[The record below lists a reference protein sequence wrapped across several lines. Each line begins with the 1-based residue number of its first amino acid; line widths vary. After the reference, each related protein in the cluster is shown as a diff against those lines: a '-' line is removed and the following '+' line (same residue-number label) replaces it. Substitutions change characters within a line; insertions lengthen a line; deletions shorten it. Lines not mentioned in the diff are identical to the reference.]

1 MAIAKSFHRVFQVA
15 ASTLFLAVAAAAP
28 SAVAEPAM
36 PAEEAITS
44 ALSEAYQE
52 HQQQLQLRAEQLA
65 SPESVTQR
73 ERSKQ
78 AFGDFGAADAEALL
92 RSVFGS
98 VLESLNQDPA
108 RFLSDAK
115 VDSVGEDG
123 AMVTSEGDT
132 QLLETNIPV
141 QAEEEGGEIGTVD
154 LTLAQS
160 PEGWEPE
167 NPLIALTIGNSADEG
182 IELGHEGLT
191 VTQAGADQAVAKP
204 LGDKNLF
211 FSEVDAGTDTDLVV
225 APVSRGVEL
234 FDLLRTSHSPESL
247 SFHFDLPPGSELRTG
262 PGGSAEVVDAD
273 GNASTLIPKPWAMDA
288 QETQVPVE
296 MTVEGDSIVLSIEH
310 REQDLAYPILVDP
323 TIYQDWDSWYLGQG
337 LGGLAAWRWQQ
348 SAAAPWVGHGTS
360 DNAGFPGYEGK
371 GLFVTSTASASVQGQ
386 QWGQWIYSAP
396 NSGSYL
402 SSATISPFWRN
413 NRGCT
418 NYYPYDYD
426 GMWIESSGW
435 HQLLFNQAN
444 EFSSSTLNQWG
455 EAVIIG
461 MSTDASTTSLPCAR
475 DLMIGGVGIW
485 LDDWQVPWMTL
496 LAPLPS
502 NWVKKDATARTVE
515 IKGTDAGLG
524 VQKIRMYAGAKEW
537 NWDQAIC
544 MGTYEDRCATERTGK
559 ISYTT
564 ESVGAEGKVNV
575 GFQVIDPTDKRGT
588 AERTLMI
595 DGTSPTVALTGELTG
610 SAYNL
615 AVEAK
620 DGTSTEPRS
629 GVQEVKVY
637 LDGTLKETKTSSCTS
652 SGCPE
657 TVSFNYSQ
665 SLSGLTGGTHIIEV
679 VATDQVGYTRTS
691 SKFFSVGA
699 PDTVIDS
706 GPEGVTKLA
715 TPTFTYHA
723 TVEASTF
730 QCAVDAGAYV
740 SCPSTGYTTPALGN
754 GAHTFSV
761 RAVSGAGIV
770 DASPAIRSFTVD
782 TVLPDTTIEFGPE
795 GLVALNQPE
804 FEFESNELETNFECH
819 FDKAVFVPCNEGES
833 FPETPLADGAH
844 TFTVRAVDQAGNV
857 DATPATGSFSIDA
870 TAPTAQ
876 ATGGPSGATA
886 NSAPTFSFN
895 ASGGTVTCAVEPE
908 GAEAET
914 TPFNPCTSSSSYSVS
929 PALAD
934 GSYAFVVKAVDA
946 AGNET
951 AVVRQ
956 FKVDTVAPQT
966 TIASGPATTTDD
978 SKPAFSF
985 SASEGGTSFS
995 CRFDAASFAPCSGP
1009 GNTQVPSTALA
1020 DGAHSFEV
1028 RALDGAGNL
1037 DTTPANQTF
1046 TVKTTGPQTAI
1057 ETGPGGAIATTLA
1070 KFTYSANKTSAF
1082 ECRLDAAPFAA
1093 CGTSKEYTGLTEGE
1107 HHFEVRAVASSITD
1121 PTPARKDFI
1130 VDTSA
1135 PSAPVASG
1143 ALKDPNEIGMTLQ
1156 IQAKDGETS
1165 TAAATRSGVASIQ
1178 VKVDG
1183 KLVATEEAPC
1193 DNSTCAASTSR
1204 TIQLPYQEAVGAHKI
1219 AVESKDGVG
1228 HFSAPVEWEENAV
1241 SSQELLARKGNS
1253 NCTRTIKRRK
1263 SPIRGTNCNDLIEVL
1278 GVGDF
1283 TIEALGGNDTII
1295 GGPGGDTIKAGPGDD
1310 FVRGKRSNDEVKGEG
1325 GDDRIYGGI
1334 GDDALF
1340 GDFGK
1345 PDKKTGFGN
1354 DVLDG
1359 GPGGDG
1365 MNGEEGNDTIRG
1377 GQGENF
1383 FTGEGGFD
1391 TFSFSDAVTPGF
1403 KPFAVSGFAK
1413 FPGSEPGIKIDLT
1426 AGNPALGTVGSADN
1440 GPIQQGGQDDR
1451 LVDHPEQVVGSP
1463 FNDYIVGTS
1472 GNEKI
1477 DGGPGADYINRNG
1490 GTDEIVSD
1498 PNSNDYRVGETSP
1511 QFSDRDTSKIQVGVY
1526 SSGGE
1531 DSAYLVGSR
1540 QADQV
1545 NIRRQGD
1552 SVQFTAQNSG
1562 STSRLTPRKPGCTK
1576 SGSTVSCNL
1585 HSPLGAA
1592 VAFGDAGGDKL
1603 VFVNEEMT
1611 KPGAFELLGG
1621 PGSDEL
1627 NGGVI
1632 EDLLV
1637 DGPSQGQ
1644 GLEHLRGGPGDDA
1657 LLQGTR
1663 ADVMIGGKDNDLLIS
1678 GTICRPN
1685 EAIYGDY
1692 ENGVKVGSD
1701 NAQFHFIENPGVSA
1715 DLATEKVGENGGECN
1730 HKKLETLKGI
1740 DILEGTRKPDIFK
1753 GNNKNNL
1760 LLGRGGADT
1769 MIARG
1774 GVDDI
1779 NALDKAVDAKIDCG
1793 GESKD
1798 EAHID
1803 MTAEAND
1810 IPKTSNCK
1818 HTDEEGHS
1826 YPEKPWACEE
1836 NNTCSAQVSVA
1847 EAAPALQDYFRLDEL
1862 SSETSAANNA
1872 SGGADGT
1879 YKAVGVGPSVNGP
1892 GPALGAST
1900 SLATEDPGTSVAFDG
1915 VDDFVDIGSQGMPAG
1930 GSSGAYSIALFAKFD
1945 RSPGG
1950 KEFLFSSGDAAGGAF
1965 LYRDTAGK
1973 IVFTTSL
1980 TNGAPEVSSD
1990 VPISDSNWHHLV
2002 GTLEGET
2009 ITLFVDGFP
2018 YVLGYGSSVMPQVDP
2033 TNLGQIAAS
2042 PSRMQLF
2049 DGTLDEVTTYEG
2061 ALDENEVTTQMA
2073 GSEIEPPETLLAPA
2087 PEGDSDGDGVVDG
2100 SDNCPTMAN
2109 PDQADA
2115 DLNGEGDA
2123 CDTPDADGDEIPD
2136 SSDNCPSVYNP
2147 DQADAD
2153 GNGIGDECGV
2163 EPPTVATEPATSV
2176 KGTTA
2181 TFAAKIDPEGL
2192 ATNYRFEYGTTTSYG
2207 SAVPLVY
2214 KSAGSGATAVAVT
2227 EAVTNLAP
2235 NTTYHYRVFA
2245 TNEAGQS
2252 VGEDQTFTTLKIPTV
2267 STLGASSVKSTTAT
2281 LSGTVNPEGTAT
2293 TYQFAYGTTT
2303 AYGSKMPATPKSV
2316 GPGTSAVL
2324 VSQALS
2330 GLQPNTTYH
2339 YRIEATSENGTA
2351 VSKDATFET
2360 EAAPVSG
2367 SQLNAMKV
2375 SQPFDG
2381 TTSSSANFTANFS
2394 ALGWTAGK
2402 GAENMYF
2409 GTGWGP
2415 VNAFPTAYGAAYS
2428 PVLTDTGSG
2437 VAAAVT
2443 MATNP
2448 GIAERYFSLW
2458 LDMPNPAGTSR
2469 GGYELRFYNT
2479 ATDTYTVTLNKWQ
2492 SGTQTVLG
2500 SKTGVSFVNGN
2511 SFAIVD
2517 QGTTVSAWTNTGAGY
2532 TQILSAQDSAFS
2544 SGNTGLEAAGNNT
2557 KLTNFKA
2564 GVPLTAITG
2573 MDAALSGLEL
2583 QDDFT
2588 RSESPLSLNGSWA
2601 ALAWDTQTAS
2611 KTGRVE
2617 TGWGPLDAFSSVNG
2631 AFWQKAGFA
2640 DTGAGE
2646 AVIATQ
2652 KQNPTIAERYF
2663 SLWLNMPNPGSV
2675 KSGYELRFTETS
2687 SLVYDVSLAKWEA
2700 GTKTAL
2706 ASKTAYSLPLGSEFA
2721 LVRKGGAVQVWTESG
2736 TEFTQ
2741 LLSAAD
2747 STFISGFSGIEASGN
2762 ISRLTNFKAG
2772 PLAPF

>member
-1 MAIAKSFHRVFQVA
+1 MAIAKCCRVLQVA
-15 ASTLFLAVAAAAP
+15 ASTMLIALAVAAP
-28 SAVAEPAM
+28 SAVAEPAL

-52 HQQQLQLRAEQLA
+52 HQQQQQLRAVQLA
-65 SPESVTQR
+65 SSESVTQR
-73 ERSKQ
+73 ERSRQ
-78 AFGDFGAADAEALL
+78 AFGDLGAADAEALL

-115 VDSVGEDG
+115 VGSVGEDG
-123 AMVTSEGDT
+123 ATVTSEGDT

-141 QAEEEGGEIGTVD
+141 QAEEEGGALGPVD
-154 LTLAQS
+154 LDLAQGA
-160 PEGWEPE
+160 EGWEPE
-167 NPLIALTIGNSADEG
+167 NPLVDLTIGHSADEG
-182 IELGHEGLT
+182 IEIGDEGLT

-204 LGDKNLF
+204 FGDKNLF

-225 APVSRGVEL
+225 APVSTGVEI
-234 FDLLRTSHSPESL
+234 FDLLRSSDSPETL
-247 SFHFDLPPGSELRTG
+247 RFRFDLPAGSELRAG
-262 PGGSAEVVDAD
+262 PGGSAEVVDNA
-273 GNASTLIPKPWAMDA
+273 GNTSALIPKPWAVDA
-288 QETQVPVE
+288 QETPVPVG
-296 MTVEGDSIVLSIEH
+296 MTVEGDSLVLSLEH
-310 REQDLAYPILVDP
+310 REEDLAYPILVDP
-323 TIYQDWDSWYLGQG
+323 TIYQDWDSWHLGQG

-348 SAAAPWVGHGTS
+348 SAEAPWVGHGTS
-360 DNAGFPGYEGK
+360 DKEGFPGYEGK
-371 GLFVTSTASASVQGQ
+371 GLFITTTTATSVSGQ

-396 NSGSYL
+396 NGGSYL
-402 SSATISPFWRN
+402 ASATISPFWRN
-413 NRGCT
+413 NRGCSGP
-418 NYYPYDYD
+418 YPYDYD

-435 HQLLFNQAN
+435 HQFVSNKAYEL
-444 EFSSSTLNQWG
+444 SYSTLNQWG

-461 MSTDASTTSLPCAR
+461 MSTDATTTSLPCPR

-485 LDDWQVPWMTL
+485 LDDWQVPWMTI

-502 NWVKKDATARTVE
+502 TWVKKDATARTVE

-524 VQKIRMYAGAKEW
+524 VQRIRMYAGAKEW
-537 NWDQAIC
+537 SWDQAFC
-544 MGTYEDRCATERTGK
+544 AGTYEDRCATERTGK
-559 ISYTT
+559 IAYTT
-564 ESVGAEGKVNV
+564 ESVGAEGKINV

-588 AERTLMI
+588 VERTLMI
-595 DGTSPTVALTGELTG
+595 DGTAPTVALSGELTG
-610 SAYNL
+610 GAYNL
-615 AVEAK
+615 AIEAK
-620 DGTSTEPRS
+620 DGTSTEQRS
-629 GVQEVKVY
+629 GVKEVKVY
-637 LDGTLKETKTSSCTS
+637 LDGVLKETKASSCTT

-657 TVSFNYSQ
+657 AVTYTYPQ
-665 SLSGLTGGTHIIEV
+665 SLSGLAGGKHTMEV
-679 VATDQVGYTRTS
+679 VATDQVGYSKS
-691 SKFFSVGA
+691 SSTVFTLGA
-699 PDTVIDS
+699 PDTIIDS
-706 GPEGVTKLA
+706 GPEGPTKSA

-723 TVEASTF
+723 TEAGTF
-730 QCAVDAGAYV
+730 QCSIDTGAYV
-740 SCPSTGYTTPALGN
+740 SCPSTGYTTPVLAN
-754 GAHTFSV
+754 GTHTFNV
-761 RAVSGAGIV
+761 RAVNGAGIV
-770 DASPAIRSFTVD
+770 DSSPATRSFTVD
-782 TVLPDTTIEFGPE
+782 TTPPDTSIVFGPQ
-795 GLVALNQPE
+795 GLIAVDQPE
-804 FEFESNELETNFECH
+804 FEFESTELEGGFECH
-819 FDKAVFVPCNEGES
+819 FDQAVFVPCNEGEF
-833 FPETPLADGAH
+833 FPEAALSDGAH
-844 TFTVRAVDQAGNV
+844 SFTVRAVDQAGNV
-857 DATPATGSFSIDA
+857 DATPATGTFSVDA
-870 TAPTAQ
+870 TRPVTQ
-876 ATGGPSGATA
+876 ATGGPSGPTA
-886 NSAPTFSFN
+886 SASPTFTFS

-914 TPFNPCTSSSSYSVS
+914 TPYNPCTTSSSYSVS
-929 PALAD
+929 PALTD
-934 GSYAFVVKAVDA
+934 GSYTFVVKAADA

-951 AVVRQ
+951 SSLRQ
-956 FKVDTVAPQT
+956 FRVDTVAPQT
-966 TIASGPATTTDD
+966 TIVTAPTATTDNP
-978 SKPAFSF
+978 KPAFSF
-985 SASEGGTSFS
+985 SSSEGAVSYS

-1009 GNTQVPSTALA
+1009 GATQTPATALS

-1037 DTTPANQTF
+1037 DTTPAKQTF

-1057 ETGPGGAIATTLA
+1057 ESGPGGAIATTVA
-1070 KFTYSANKTSAF
+1070 KYVYSANKTATF
-1082 ECRLDAAPFAA
+1082 ECRLDAAAFAA
-1093 CGTSKEYTGLTEGE
+1093 CGTSKEYIGLSEGE
-1107 HHFEVRAVASSITD
+1107 HHFEVRAVASSIAD
-1121 PTPARKDFI
+1121 PTPAGKDFI

-1135 PSAPVASG
+1135 PPAPVVSG
-1143 ALKDPNEIGMTLQ
+1143 ALKDPNAIGMTLQ
-1156 IQAKDGETS
+1156 VQAKDGETS
-1165 TAAATRSGVASIQ
+1165 TAAATRSGVASIR

-1183 KLVATEEAPC
+1183 KVVATEEAPC
-1193 DNSTCAASTSR
+1193 ENSACAGSASR
-1204 TIQLPYQEAVGAHKI
+1204 TIQLPYQEAVGVHRI

-1228 HFSAPVEWEENAV
+1228 HFSAPVEWDENAV
-1241 SSQELLARKGNS
+1241 SSQELLARKGGS
-1253 NCTRTIKRRK
+1253 NCQRTIKRRK
-1263 SPIRGTNCNDLIEVL
+1263 SPIRGTKCDDLIEVL
-1278 GVGDF
+1278 GAGDF
-1283 TIEALGGNDTII
+1283 VIEAFDGNDTII
-1295 GGPGGDTIKAGPGDD
+1295 GGPGGDTIKAGPGND
-1310 FVRGKRSNDEVKGEG
+1310 FVRGRRSNDEVKGEA

-1345 PDKKTGFGN
+1345 ADKKTGSGN

-1365 MNGEEGNDTIRG
+1365 MNGEEGNDTVRG

-1391 TFSFSDAVTPGF
+1391 TFSFSDAVSPGF
-1403 KPFAVSGFAK
+1403 KPFPVAVFGK
-1413 FPGSEPGIKIDLT
+1413 FPGNEPGIKIDLT
-1426 AGNPALGTVGSADN
+1426 AGNPALGTMGSADD

-1451 LVDHPEQVVGSP
+1451 LVDHPEQVIGSA
-1463 FNDYIVGTS
+1463 FNDYIIGTS

-1490 GTDEIVSD
+1490 GSDEIVAD
-1498 PNSNDYRVGETSP
+1498 PNSSDYRVGESSP
-1511 QFSDRDTSKIQVGVY
+1511 QFSERDPNKIHVGVY

-1545 NIRRQGD
+1545 NIRRQGE
-1552 SVQFTAQNSG
+1552 SVQFTAQNSASSG
-1562 STSRLTPRKPGCTK
+1562 RLTPRKPGCTK

-1585 HSPLGAA
+1585 NSPLGAV
-1592 VAFGDAGGDKL
+1592 VAFGEAGGDKL
-1603 VFVNEEMT
+1603 VFVNEELT

-1663 ADVMIGGKDNDLLIS
+1663 ADVVIGGKDNDLLIS

-1692 ENGVKVGSD
+1692 ENGVKLGSD
-1701 NAQFHFIENPGVSA
+1701 NAQFHFIENPGVNA
-1715 DLATEKVGENGGECN
+1715 DLATEKVGEVGGECN
-1730 HKKLETLKGI
+1730 NKKLETLKGI
-1740 DILEGTRKPDIFK
+1740 DILEGTRKGDIFK

-1793 GESKD
+1793 GDGKD

-1803 MTAEAND
+1803 MTAEASD

-1836 NNTCSAQVSVA
+1836 NNTCTAQASFA
-1847 EAAPALQDYFRLDEL
+1847 DAAPVLQDYFRLDEL

-1892 GPALGAST
+1892 GPTLGAST

-1915 VDDFVDIGSQGMPAG
+1915 VDDFVDIGDQGMPAG
-1930 GSSGAYSIALFAKFD
+1930 GSSGAYSVALFAKFD
-1945 RSPGG
+1945 RAPGS

-1965 LYRDTAGK
+1965 LYRDTSGK
-1973 IVFTTSL
+1973 IVFTSGL
-1980 TNGAPEVSSD
+1980 TTGAAEISSD
-1990 VPISDSNWHHLV
+1990 VPVNDGNWHHLV

-2009 ITLFVDGFP
+2009 ITLFVDAFP
-2018 YVLGYGSSVMPQVDP
+2018 YALGYGSSVMPKADPVDQ
-2033 TNLGQIAAS
+2033 GQIAAS
-2042 PSRMQLF
+2042 PSRTQLF

-2061 ALDENEVTTQMA
+2061 ALDENEVTIQMA
-2073 GSEIEPPETLLAPA
+2073 GSEIEPPETLLAAA
-2087 PEGDSDGDGVVDG
+2087 PEGDGDGDGVLDG
-2100 SDNCPTMAN
+2100 SDNCLVTAN

-2115 DLNGEGDA
+2115 DQNGEGDA
-2123 CDTPDADGDEIPD
+2123 CDAPDADGDEISD
-2136 SSDNCPSVYNP
+2136 SSDNCPSDYNP
-2147 DQADAD
+2147 DQTDSD
-2153 GNGIGDECGV
+2153 GNGIGDECGA
-2163 EPPTVATEPATSV
+2163 EPPTVETEPAVSV

-2181 TFAAKIDPEGL
+2181 TFAAKVDPEGL
-2192 ATNYRFEYGTTTSYG
+2192 ATSYRFEYGTTTSYG
-2207 SAVPLVY
+2207 SAIPLVY
-2214 KSAGSGATAVAVT
+2214 KSAGSGATAVAVS

-2245 TNEAGQS
+2245 TNAAGQS
-2252 VGEDQTFTTLKIPTV
+2252 VGEDRTFTTLKIPTV
-2267 STLGASSVKSTTAT
+2267 STLGSSSVKATTAT
-2281 LSGTVNPEGTAT
+2281 LSGTVNPEGTTT
-2293 TYQFAYGTTT
+2293 TYQFDYGTTT
-2303 AYGSKMPATPKSV
+2303 AYGTKAPATPKSA
-2316 GPGTSAVL
+2316 GSGTSAVL

-2330 GLQPNTTYH
+2330 SLQPNTTYH
-2339 YRIEATSENGTA
+2339 YRIEATSENGSA

-2367 SQLNAMKV
+2367 PQLNAMKV

-2415 VNAFPTAYGAAYS
+2415 VNAFPTVYGAAYS
-2428 PVLTDTGSG
+2428 PVLTDTGPG
-2437 VAAAVT
+2437 VAAALT

-2458 LDMPNPAGTSR
+2458 LDVPNPAATSR

-2479 ATDTYTVTLNKWQ
+2479 AADTYTVTLNKWQ
-2492 SGTQTVLG
+2492 SGSQTVLA
-2500 SKTGVSFVNGN
+2500 SKTGVTFINGN

-2532 TQILSAQDSAFS
+2532 TQILTAQDSTFS
-2544 SGNTGLEAAGNNT
+2544 SGNTGVEAAGNNT
-2557 KLTNFKA
+2557 KLTNLRA
-2564 GVPLTAITG
+2564 GVPLTSVTG
-2573 MDAALSGLEL
+2573 MNAALSGLEL
-2583 QDDFT
+2583 QDDFA
-2588 RSESPLSLNGSWA
+2588 RSESPLSLNGSWT
-2601 ALAWDTQTAS
+2601 ALAWDAQTAS

-2617 TGWGPLDAFSSVNG
+2617 SGWGPLDAFSSVNG
-2631 AFWQKAGFA
+2631 AFWQMAGFA
-2640 DTGAGE
+2640 DTGAGD

-2663 SLWLNMPNPGSV
+2663 SLWLNMPNPGSA

-2687 SLVYDVSLAKWEA
+2687 PLSYDVSLAKWEE

-2706 ASKTAYSLPLGSEFA
+2706 ASKTAYALPLGSEFA
-2721 LVRKGGAVQVWTESG
+2721 LVRKGGAVQAWTKTG

-2747 STFISGFSGIEASGN
+2747 STFISGFSGLEASGN

>member
-1 MAIAKSFHRVFQVA
+1 MAIAKALRRVLQVA
-15 ASTLFLAVAAAAP
+15 ASTLVIAAAVAAP
-28 SAVAEPAM
+28 GAVAEPAI
-36 PAEEAITS
+36 PAEDAITS

-52 HQQQLQLRAEQLA
+52 HQQQLQRHAEQLA

-73 ERSKQ
+73 ETSKQ
-78 AFGDFGAADAEALL
+78 AFGDFGSAEAEALL
-92 RSVFGS
+92 RSVFGA
-98 VLESLNQDPA
+98 VLENLNQDPA

-115 VDSVGEDG
+115 VDRVSEGG
-123 AMVTSEGDT
+123 ATVMSEGDA

-141 QAEEEGGEIGTVD
+141 QAEEENGELGTVNLD
-154 LTLAQS
+154 LAEST
-160 PEGWEPE
+160 EGWAPE
-167 NPLIALTIGNSADEG
+167 NPLVDLTIGNSADEG
-182 IELGHEGLT
+182 IELGDEGLT
-191 VTQAGADQAVAKP
+191 VTQTGADQAVAKP

-225 APVSRGVEL
+225 APVSSGVEL
-234 FDLLRTSHSPESL
+234 LDLLRSSDSPESL
-247 SFHFDLPPGSELRTG
+247 RFHFDLPAGSELRAG

-273 GNASTLIPKPWAMDA
+273 GEASALIPKPWAMDA

-296 MTVEGDSIVLSIEH
+296 MTVEGDSIVLSVEH
-310 REQDLAYPILVDP
+310 WEQDLAYPILVDP

-337 LGGLAAWRWQQ
+337 LGGLGAWRWQQ
-348 SAAAPWVGHGTS
+348 SASAPWVGHGTS
-360 DNAGFPGYEGK
+360 DSTGFPGYEGK
-371 GLFVTSTASASVQGQ
+371 GLFVTTTTAGSVAGQ

-396 NSGSYL
+396 NGGSYL
-402 SSATISPFWRN
+402 SSVTISPFWRN

-461 MSTDASTTSLPCAR
+461 MSTDSSTTSLPCAR

-485 LDDWQVPWMTL
+485 LDDWQVPWMTI

-502 NWVKKDATARTVE
+502 TWVKKDATARTVE

-537 NWDQAIC
+537 NWDQAFC
-544 MGTYEDRCATERTGK
+544 AGTYEDRCATERTGK

-588 AERTLMI
+588 VERTLLI
-595 DGTSPTVALTGELTG
+595 DGSAPTVALTGELTA

-615 AVEAK
+615 TVEAK

-637 LDGTLKETKTSSCTS
+637 LDGTLKETKTSTCTS

-657 TVSFNYSQ
+657 TVSFTYSQ
-665 SLSGLTGGTHIIEV
+665 GLSGLAGGKHIMEV

-691 SKFFSVGA
+691 STVFTLGA
-699 PDTVIDS
+699 PDTLIDS
-706 GPEGVTKLA
+706 GPEGPTKLT

-723 TVEASTF
+723 TEAASF
-730 QCAVDAGAYV
+730 QCAIDAGAYV
-740 SCPSTGYTTPALGN
+740 SCPSTGYTTALLAD
-754 GAHTFSV
+754 GAHTFNV
-761 RAVSGAGIV
+761 RAVNGSGIV
-770 DASPAIRSFTVD
+770 DSSPATRSFTVD
-782 TVLPDTTIEFGPE
+782 STPPDTSIDFGPE
-795 GLVALNQPE
+795 SLVAVNQPE
-804 FEFESNELETNFECH
+804 FEFESNESETNFECH
-819 FDKAVFVPCNEGES
+819 FDKAVFVPCNEGEF
-833 FPETPLADGAH
+833 FPEAALADGAH

-857 DATPATGSFSIDA
+857 DMTPATGSFSVDA

-876 ATGGPSGATA
+876 ATGGPSGPTA
-886 NSAPTFSFN
+886 SSSPTFTFS

-914 TPFNPCTSSSSYSVS
+914 TPYNPCTTSSSYSVS
-929 PALAD
+929 PALTD
-934 GSYAFVVKAVDA
+934 GSYTFVVKAVDA
-946 AGNET
+946 AGNEKA
-951 AVVRQ
+951 AVRH
-956 FKVDTVAPQT
+956 FKVDTAAPQT
-966 TIASGPATTTDD
+966 TIGSGPAATTDD
-978 SKPAFSF
+978 SKPTFSF
-985 SASEGGTSFS
+985 SASESGTSFS
-995 CRFDAASFAPCSGP
+995 CRFDTAAFAPCSGS
-1009 GNTQVPSTALA
+1009 GNTQAPSTALA

-1028 RALDGAGNL
+1028 RALDAAGNL
-1037 DTTPANQTF
+1037 DGTPAKQTF

-1057 ETGPGGAIATTLA
+1057 ESGPSGAIASTLT
-1070 KFTYSANKTSAF
+1070 KFTYSANKTSTF
-1082 ECRLDAAPFAA
+1082 ECRLDAAAFAA
-1093 CGTSKEYTGLTEGE
+1093 CGSPKEYTGLTEGE
-1107 HHFEVRAVASSITD
+1107 HHFEVRAIASSIAD

-1130 VDTSA
+1130 VDTSV
-1135 PSAPVASG
+1135 PSAPVVSG

-1156 IQAKDGETS
+1156 VEAKDGETS
-1165 TAAATRSGVASIQ
+1165 TAAATRSGVAAIR

-1183 KLVATEEAPC
+1183 KVVTTDEAPC
-1193 DNSTCAASTSR
+1193 ESGTCPASTSR
-1204 TIQLPYQEAVGAHKI
+1204 TIQLPYQEAVGTHRI
-1219 AVESKDGVG
+1219 AVESQDGVG
-1228 HFSAPVEWEENAV
+1228 HFSAPVEWDENAP
-1241 SSQELLARKGNS
+1241 SSQELVARKGNP
-1253 NCTRTIKRRK
+1253 NCSGSRRIIRRRK

-1278 GVGDF
+1278 GAGDF
-1283 TIEALGGNDTII
+1283 TIEAHGGDDII
-1295 GGPGGDTIKAGPGDD
+1295 LGGPGGDTIKAGPGDD
-1310 FVRGKRSNDEVKGEG
+1310 LIRAKRSNDKVFGEDG
-1325 GDDRIYGGI
+1325 NDRIYGGI

-1340 GDFGK
+1340 G
-1345 PDKKTGFGN
+1345 
-1354 DVLDG
+1354 
-1359 GPGGDG
+1359 GPGGDIIDGGAGGDG
-1365 MNGEEGNDTIRG
+1365 MVGEDGNDTIRG

-1383 FTGEGGFD
+1383 YTGGNNED
-1391 TFSFSDAVTPGF
+1391 TFSFADAAVPGF
-1403 KPFAVSGFAK
+1403 SGVSASGFNG
-1413 FPGSEPGIKIDLT
+1413 FPGSEAGILVNLET
-1426 AGNPALGTVGSADN
+1426 GNADN
-1440 GPIQQGGQDDR
+1440 GPIKKGGQDD
-1451 LVDHPEQVVGSP
+1451 VFNDHPERIVGSP
-1463 FNDYIVGTS
+1463 FADYIVGTP
-1472 GNEKI
+1472 GNEI
-1477 DGGPGADYINRNG
+1477 IEGGPGGDYIDGKG
-1490 GTDEIVSD
+1490 GTDTIPTEGID
-1498 PNSNDYRVGETSP
+1498 HKAGEAAETFAPRSNTKVE
-1511 QFSDRDTSKIQVGVY
+1511 VGVY
-1526 SSGGE
+1526 DSGGE
-1531 DSAYLVGSR
+1531 DAAFLAGSN

-1545 NIRRQGD
+1545 NIRREGD
-1552 SVQFTAQNSG
+1552 AVQFTAQNSATANRFSWKKG
-1562 STSRLTPRKPGCTK
+1562 TCTK
-1576 SGSTVSCNL
+1576 NGTTSVSCSL
-1585 HSPLGAA
+1585 HDPLGAL
-1592 VAFGDAGGDKL
+1592 VGYGDAGGDKL
-1603 VFVNEEMT
+1603 AFVNEDLE
-1611 KPGAFELLGG
+1611 KPGAFELFGG
-1621 PGSDEL
+1621 RGSDEL

-1637 DGPSQGQ
+1637 DGDGQGK

-1657 LLQGTR
+1657 LIQGTN

-1678 GTICRPN
+1678 GTVCRPN

-1692 ENGVKVGSD
+1692 ENGVKLGSD
-1701 NAQFHFIENPGVSA
+1701 NAQFHFIENPGVNA
-1715 DLATEKVGENGGECN
+1715 DLATEKLGEVGGECN
-1730 HKKLETLKGI
+1730 HKKLETLSGI
-1740 DILEGTRKPDIFK
+1740 DILEGTRKGDIFK

-1760 LLGRGGADT
+1760 LLGRGGADY
-1769 MIARG
+1769 MVGRD

-1779 NALDKAVDAKIDCG
+1779 NALDKAVDARIDCG
-1793 GESKD
+1793 GDKGD

-1810 IPKTSNCK
+1810 EPNTFHCPHK
-1818 HTDEEGHS
+1818 DEEGHS
-1826 YPEKPWACEE
+1826 YPETPWACEE
-1836 NNTCSAQVSVA
+1836 NNTCDSQVSTA
-1847 EAAPALQDYFRLDEL
+1847 RTAPVLQDYFRLDEA
-1862 SSETSAANNA
+1862 SSETSATNGA
-1872 SGGADGT
+1872 SGGTDGT
-1879 YKAVGVGPSVNGP
+1879 YKAVGFGASVNGP
-1892 GPALGAST
+1892 GPTLGASA
-1900 SLATEDPGTSVAFDG
+1900 SLVTENRGTSVNFDG
-1915 VDDFVDIGSQGMPAG
+1915 VDDFVDLGSQGLPTG
-1930 GSSGAYSIALFAKFD
+1930 GESGAFSIAVFAKFEKA
-1945 RSPGG
+1945 PGA
-1950 KEFLFSSGDAAGGAF
+1950 KEFLYSSGDAAGGAF
-1965 LYRDTAGK
+1965 LYRDATGK
-1973 IVFTTSL
+1973 IVFSSGL
-1980 TNGAPEVSSD
+1980 NKGAPEVSSA
-1990 VPISDSNWHHLV
+1990 VPINDGSWHNLV
-2002 GTLEGET
+2002 GTLEGED

-2018 YVLGYGSSVMPQVDP
+2018 YTLGYGSDVMPKVDQGDQ
-2033 TNLGQIAAS
+2033 GQIAAS
-2042 PSRMQLF
+2042 PSRTQLF
-2049 DGTLDEVTTYEG
+2049 DGTLDEVMTYEG
-2061 ALDENEVTTQMA
+2061 VLDEAEVTKQIA
-2073 GSEIEPPETLLAPA
+2073 ESQVEEPETLLAAA

-2100 SDNCPTMAN
+2100 SDNCPTTAN

-2115 DLNGEGDA
+2115 DMNGEGDA

-2136 SSDNCPSVYNP
+2136 ASDNCPSVYNP

-2153 GNGIGDECGV
+2153 GNGIGDECASM
-2163 EPPTVATEPATSV
+2163 PPTVETEPAASV

-2181 TFAAKIDPEGL
+2181 TFGAKIDPEGL

-2207 SAVPLVY
+2207 SAIPLVY
-2214 KSAGSGATAVAVT
+2214 KSAGSGATAVAVS

-2267 STLGASSVKSTTAT
+2267 STLGASSIKSTTAT

-2303 AYGSKMPATPKSV
+2303 AYGAKMPATPKSV
-2316 GPGTSAVL
+2316 GSGSSAVL

-2330 GLQPNTTYH
+2330 GLQPNTIYH

-2367 SQLNAMKV
+2367 SQLNAMKI

-2381 TTSSSANFTANFS
+2381 TTSSSANFAANFS

-2402 GAENMYF
+2402 GAENMYV

-2448 GIAERYFSLW
+2448 GITERYFSLW
-2458 LDMPNPAGTSR
+2458 LDMPNPAATSR

-2479 ATDTYTVTLNKWQ
+2479 AADTYTVTLNKWQ
-2492 SGTQTVLG
+2492 SGTQTVLA

-2532 TQILSAQDSAFS
+2532 TQILSVQDSAFS
-2544 SGNTGLEAAGNNT
+2544 SGNAGLEAAGNST
-2557 KLTNFKA
+2557 KLTNLRA
-2564 GVPLTAITG
+2564 GVPLTAVTG
-2573 MDAALSGLEL
+2573 MNAALSGLEL
-2583 QDDFT
+2583 QDDFA
-2588 RSESPLSLNGSWA
+2588 RSESPLSLNGSWV

-2617 TGWGPLDAFSSVNG
+2617 NGWGPLDAFSSVNG
-2631 AFWQKAGFA
+2631 AFWQKSSFA
-2640 DTGAGE
+2640 DTGAGD
-2646 AVIATQ
+2646 AVVATQ

-2663 SLWLNMPNPGSV
+2663 SLWLDMPNPGSV

-2687 SLVYDVSLAKWEA
+2687 SLIYDVSLAKWEA

-2706 ASKTAYSLPLGSEFA
+2706 ASKTAYSLPLGSESA
-2721 LVRKGGAVQVWTESG
+2721 LVRKGGAVQVWTKIG

-2747 STFISGFSGIEASGN
+2747 STFISGFSGIEAAGN